1 MFLFRDEYI
10 FELEHA
16 TVVEV
21 PQQGHATYVFSR
33 PPNLDQWV
41 SAYARAVK
49 DDIRQNRGNAAEH
62 LGFLGRVMH
71 GRNPRTWAAELRAKI
86 GESADWI

>member
-1 MFLFRDEYI
+1 
-10 FELEHA
+10 LEHA

-33 PPNLDQWV
+33 PPNFDQWV
-41 SAYARAVK
+41 RAYAGAAK
-49 DDIRQNRGNAAEH
+49 DDIRQNRGNAAEQ

-71 GRNPRTWAAELRAKI
+71 GRNPRSWLRTLRAKI
-86 GESADWI
+86 GEPVDYSLAVEETL